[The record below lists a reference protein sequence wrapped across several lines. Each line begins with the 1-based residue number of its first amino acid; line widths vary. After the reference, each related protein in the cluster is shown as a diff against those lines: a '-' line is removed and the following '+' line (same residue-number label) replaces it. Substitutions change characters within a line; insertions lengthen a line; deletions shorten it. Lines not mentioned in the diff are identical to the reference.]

1 MLPHAYAT
9 GGGFAD
15 VIQLLLDTHMDSAL
29 NTYGKCSVQADRL
42 AQLGRQDRPSDNVT
56 CKHLDTLYH
65 PKTDG
70 SEGSFAHVHTMR
82 LYHSHCNIL
91 GRMPLVGVMH
101 VAQ

>member
-70 SEGSFAHVHTMR
+70 SEGSFAHTQCA
-82 LYHSHCNIL
+82 YIIASAIL
-91 GRMPLVGVMH
+91 LHGCPSL
-101 VAQ
+101 ALCTSLQ